1 MSASGWLGD
10 ETRLRH
16 VTHEVV
22 CPIVEPF
29 SEYHR
34 FPFLCPRFQRANE
47 FKRTSRNGR
56 LILLQRTSA
65 ESLIPRAPA
74 MEMLFGVHDT
84 NERQLNS
91 VAEQASDVF
100 LHMGE
105 LGRQK
110 NRSMTGR
117 IGENARGPLEKV
129 DPAPMTGVTAE
140 GLHMDISFGP
150 GRYRRKNESG
160 LV

>member
-1 MSASGWLGD
+1 
-10 ETRLRH
+10 
-16 VTHEVV
+16 
-22 CPIVEPF
+22 
-29 SEYHR
+29 
-34 FPFLCPRFQRANE
+34 
-47 FKRTSRNGR
+47 
-56 LILLQRTSA
+56 
-65 ESLIPRAPA
+65 

-84 NERQLNS
+84 NERQLNP

-117 IGENARGPLEKV
+117 MGGNARGPLQKV

-150 GRYRRKNESG
+150 GGYRRTMHKKQQISISVRVDVVVSRTDAHDIAVL